1 MRQCAACA
9 QPLRV
14 GAPQHGT
21 YKLDA
26 CSLLACSPVC
36 AQIGIACALVGMP
49 TQKRSADDAELAPPD
64 AKAALGVSDER
75 LHDAQRVIRWRRLI
89 ADLAETIARDGS
101 TDTDTVIRTLVHI
114 GEPIMAGD
122 VLNELQ
128 SLIQQLNALEARIM
142 TPGAA
147 YSFAKVI
154 ESAGT
159 TIANMRRFAD
169 RATFKRQHPSL
180 FASDSL
186 MNPTAFPR
194 DIVDLVVD
202 FTNSRTLRPTMM
214 QSGPNSLIISAIG
227 REKIY
232 AYNSATGVFQA
243 YDNAGRPLPGF
254 SARQNFNNA
263 LTHDIMYDEFVT
275 MWLEAAESYVITAW
289 QKEPVDIKHHDWS
302 FGRAHMDGLGR
313 QMLLVDGPPLN
324 SYRVYNISSKWE
336 ASLSG
341 TYAIPVSKH
350 TNAFYGGRRW
360 FVFSQKQMM
369 LELVDERERCLLTII
384 DFDTITFQQFAFKQ
398 AAGRFYRFK
407 IVGKTHLVAVVGY
420 KNVVRRPSIVVYDR
434 KRLPSAGVLPLSEF
448 NGAND
453 VLAGAEYD
461 AAGKIA
467 SLSDIGQYGQEWAG
481 LDVPLADFFV
491 DTDRFYIVDQRNTI
505 YTFLLNQLE

>member
-1 MRQCAACA
+1 MQQCAACA

-49 TQKRSADDAELAPPD
+49 TQKRTADDVELASPD

-75 LHDAQRVIRWRRLI
+75 LRDAQRVIRWRQLV
-89 ADLAETIARDGS
+89 ANLVDAVVRDGG
-101 TDTDTVIRTLVHI
+101 TDTDTVIQTLVHI
-114 GEPIMAGD
+114 GEPITSGD
-122 VLNELQ
+122 VLNELH
-128 SLIQQLNALEARIM
+128 SLVQQLDALEARIM
-142 TPGAA
+142 TPGVA
-147 YSFAKVI
+147 YSFAKVT
-154 ESAGT
+154 ESVGII
-159 TIANMRRFAD
+159 IANMRRFAD
-169 RATFKRQHPSL
+169 RAAFKRQQPSL
-180 FASDSL
+180 FASDSR
-186 MNPTAFPR
+186 MNPTVFPR

-202 FTNSRTLRPTMM
+202 FTNSRTMRPTTVK
-214 QSGPNSLIISAIG
+214 SVPSSLEILVIG

-232 AYNSATGVFQA
+232 AYNRATGVFRA
-243 YDNAGRPLPGF
+243 HDYAGRPLPGF
-254 SARQNFNNA
+254 SARQNFSNA
-263 LTHDIMYDEFVT
+263 LTRDIMYDEFVT
-275 MWLEAAESYVITAW
+275 MWLEAAERYVITAW

-302 FGRAHMDGLGR
+302 VGRAHMDGLGR

-350 TNAFYGGRRW
+350 ANAFCGGGR
-360 FVFSQKQMM
+360 FGFSQKQMM

-384 DFDTITFQQFAFKQ
+384 DFDTITFQQFAFQQ

-407 IVGKTHLVAVVGY
+407 IVGKTHLVAIVGY
-420 KNVVRRPSIVVYDR
+420 KNFARRPSIVVYDR

-453 VLAGAEYD
+453 VLVGAEYD

-467 SLSDIGQYGQEWAG
+467 SLSDIRQYGQEWAG
-481 LDVPLADFFV
+481 LDAPLANFFV
-491 DTDRFYIVDQRNTI
+491 DTDRFYIVDQRNMI